1 MEASPMPGPTKRAL
15 ILAGGGLKVGFQAGV
30 LQVWLDEAGVTF
42 DHADGAS
49 GGCFNLAMYCQGQ
62 SGTRIADNWRT
73 LDPFLPVDLNWQS
86 YWRLANAPSLFTY
99 DNFREKV
106 LPFWGIDFA
115 KIRRGKLGTFN
126 ILNFSKKR
134 VDVIT
139 NDQLTE
145 DYLIGAVSLPMW
157 FPPVVINGQT
167 FIDAVYITDA
177 NVEEAIRRGA
187 DEIWAIW
194 TVSTRDEWRPGF
206 VSQYFHIIEAVADTH
221 FFGIWSRIEKSN
233 AAIAAGGSGEFG
245 RHIGLKLL
253 QAEVPMHYIFN
264 FSSDRMAESVNL
276 GVKMAREW
284 CARQG
289 IPLRTP
295 VAPEAVA
302 AAAPPAPTSLRF
314 TEEMKGHAARGVTD
328 PAAGDTKGRADG
340 TPLAVRLTVSM
351 NDLDRFIT
359 DPGHQASA
367 NGWVESPLIG
377 GRRPVADGIVNLL
390 VSDADPTYKEMRYR
404 LFFTDDKG
412 APLTLTGVKNIH
424 DDGGFDIWPDT
435 TTLYTTILPGTV
447 RNDDASMV
455 PVAAGIIRIHWD
467 DFLRQLTTFQSDA
480 PTLGQRIAA
489 INRFGVFFFGKIWDV
504 FLRQFVEYSPV

>member
-1 MEASPMPGPTKRAL
+1 MPGATKRAL

-30 LQVWLDEAGVTF
+30 LQVWLDEAGLTF

-62 SGTRIADNWRT
+62 SGTKMADNWRT

-115 KIRRGKLGTFN
+115 KIRAGKLGTFN

-157 FPPVVINGQT
+157 FPPVVIDGQT

-194 TVSTRDEWRPGF
+194 TVSTRDEWRAGF

-233 AAIAAGGSGEFG
+233 AAIAAGGTGEFG
-245 RHIGLKLL
+245 RHIDLKLL

-264 FSSDRMAESVNL
+264 FSRDRMAESVNL
-276 GVKMAREW
+276 GVKVAREW

-295 VAPEAVA
+295 VAPESVA
-302 AAAPPAPTSLRF
+302 PQTRPVPTTLRF
-314 TEEMKGHAARGVTD
+314 TEEMKGHAARGITD

-359 DPGHQASA
+359 DPDHQASA

-377 GRRPVADGIVNLL
+377 GRRSVENGIVNLL

-435 TTLYTTILPGTV
+435 TTLYTKILPGTV
-447 RNDDASMV
+447 KQDDASIV

-467 DFLRQLTTFQSDA
+467 DFLQQLTTFQTEA
-480 PTLGQRIAA
+480 PTLGQRINA
-489 INRFGVFFFGKIWDV
+489 INRFGAFFFGKIWDV
-504 FLRQFVEYSPV
+504 FLRQFVEYGPV

>member
-1 MEASPMPGPTKRAL
+1 MPGPTKRAL

-30 LQVWLDEAGVTF
+30 LQVWLDEAGLTF

-62 SGTRIADNWRT
+62 SGTKMADNWRT

-86 YWRLANAPSLFTY
+86 YWRLAQAPSLFTY
-99 DNFREKV
+99 DHFREKV

-115 KIRRGKLGTFN
+115 KIRGGKLGTFN
-126 ILNFSKKR
+126 ILNFSKKQ

-221 FFGIWSRIEKSN
+221 FFGTWSRIEKNN

-245 RHIGLKLL
+245 RRIELKLL

-264 FSSDRMAESVNL
+264 FSRDRMAESVNL

-284 CARQG
+284 CVRQG

-302 AAAPPAPTSLRF
+302 PEARPTPTSLRF
-314 TEEMKGHAARGVTD
+314 TEEMKGYAARGATD
-328 PAAGDTKGRADG
+328 PAAGDIKGRADG

-351 NDLDRFIT
+351 DDLDRFIT
-359 DPGHQASA
+359 DPDHRASA

-377 GRRPVADGIVNLL
+377 GRRPVANGIVNLL

-404 LFFTDDKG
+404 LFFTDEKG
-412 APLTLTGVKNIH
+412 TALTLAGVKTIH

-435 TTLYTTILPGTV
+435 TTLYTKILPGTISG
-447 RNDDASMV
+447 DDASIV
-455 PVAAGIIRIHWD
+455 PVAAGIIRIHWN
-467 DFLRQLTTFQSDA
+467 DFLQQLTTFHADA
-480 PTLGQRIAA
+480 PTLGQRVNA
-489 INRFGVFFFGKIWDV
+489 INRFGAFFFGKIWDV